1 MEFPNRLRQSQYDS
15 NLRFLKM
22 LVINFIGVRQDVTWC
37 QFELVENGLLVLP
50 NKLRQAQSDSETYNV
65 LKYFPIKMGFGRLS
79 ICLLEYAFIFNVF
92 ANWVKFVFDLTSN

>member
-22 LVINFIGVRQDVTWC
+22 LVINFIGVTQAVTWC
-37 QFELVENGLLVLP
+37 QFELVENGLLELP